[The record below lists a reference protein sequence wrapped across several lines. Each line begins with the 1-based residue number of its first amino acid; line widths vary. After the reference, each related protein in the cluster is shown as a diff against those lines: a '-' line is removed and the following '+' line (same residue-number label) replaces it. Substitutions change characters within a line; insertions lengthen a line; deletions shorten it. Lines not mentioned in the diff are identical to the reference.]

1 MLFKKA
7 VIKDLEFPVAFEP
20 LLKEIMAAASGLA
33 CGSKKGFGQKHIPS
47 GYSLG
52 PKIPLQITPKF
63 FTTQTHIESSTLQGK
78 GFVQSTLPSQPTPV
92 TSNPCLILDPHKTKS
107 FRLLAGKQHLQAPED
122 RIRNKS

>member
-20 LLKEIMAAASGLA
+20 SLKEIMAAASGLS
-33 CGSKKGFGQKHIPS
+33 CGSKTKGFGQKYNPN

-63 FTTQTHIESSTLQGK
+63 FTTHTSRAAHCKAKVLCRIPFYPNPSDLQP
-78 GFVQSTLPSQPTPV
+78 LPYSP
-92 TSNPCLILDPHKTKS
+92 DPLKTKS
-107 FRLLAGKQHLQAPED
+107 FRFLAGKQHLQAPED